1 MRGKDKNGE
10 ISFLLSKSVRS
21 IPGDQMIILQM
32 SRVTMASSFNWQSN
46 RILISD
52 LLFCEV
58 GSETCSNVLDTFITL
73 IYWINQ
79 FNSRVLIL
87 IILCIKCIR
96 FVSNICK
103 NFTFNSSSSG
113 YVEMGNLNNTSSLLI
128 QLTVESNSSRF
139 LKNFCIN
146 CKI

>member
-1 MRGKDKNGE
+1 
-10 ISFLLSKSVRS
+10 
-21 IPGDQMIILQM
+21 MILLQM

-46 RILISD
+46 IILILD

-58 GSETCSNVLDTFITL
+58 GSETCSKVLDTFITL

-87 IILCIKCIR
+87 IILCIKFLVNAVIR

-146 CKI
+146 CKIEPTNYSSLLNLVYQ